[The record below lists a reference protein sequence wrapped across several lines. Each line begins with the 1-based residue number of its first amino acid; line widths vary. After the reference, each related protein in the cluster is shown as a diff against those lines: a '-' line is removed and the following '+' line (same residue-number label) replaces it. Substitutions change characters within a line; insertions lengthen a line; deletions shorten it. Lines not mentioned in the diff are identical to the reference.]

1 MIVQEQLIDN
11 PSLIKTYSNKGMMI
25 IQDGT
30 GDMYAEAID
39 LISAN
44 HTYTESDIP
53 VNGDEILES
62 QEALEAIFGDFTE

>member
-1 MIVQEQLIDN
+1 
-11 PSLIKTYSNKGMMI
+11 
-25 IQDGT
+25 
-30 GDMYAEAID
+30 MYAEAID